1 MKRRIMDLIRCPV
14 CLGRLKLQVIAEK
27 MELAAGPVA
36 MMACSTW
43 CELRGLPSADA
54 DRDLRRPLDCRVCYA
69 WEIDEGILGCAEC
82 RQLYP
87 IVEGVPRLI
96 RGAYDEYRGFFY
108 AHRETVSRFSGQQEA
123 AAALRGMDPSVFDR
137 RSNES
142 FSLQWERFDY
152 RDKTW
157 FKDDAELRKVEFTQ
171 SMDLKEDD
179 LRGALILDAGCGN
192 GKLTAAVATYGAEVV
207 GMDLSRS
214 VVRAHANRAAVAGT
228 RAPFVHFIQGNVME
242 PPFAPGVFDHIH
254 TSGVLHHT
262 PSTERAF
269 LSLLTPVRPG
279 GHIYV
284 QLYRKREAWVGIPN
298 MVIRGIT
305 RRLPL
310 RLLYRLCWT
319 MVPLHT
325 ALVLLIAWWRG
336 ERSPINTASRRERAL
351 SLFDNYSP
359 RYQHRYTPEQVRH
372 MFELEQLDNVRDV
385 TLANEARH
393 MVAFVGHKPVLEP
406 NACGAAARSH
416 GPGRWAVIRGAAG
429 AGAR

>member
-14 CLGRLKLQVIAEK
+14 CLGRLKLRVITER
-27 MELAAGPVA
+27 MEFAASSVA

-43 CELRGLPSADA
+43 CELRGVPSADA
-54 DRDLRRPLDCRVCYA
+54 DREPHRPLDCRVCYA
-69 WEIDEGILGCAEC
+69 WEIDEGILGCLDC
-82 RQLYP
+82 QQLYP
-87 IVEGVPRLI
+87 IIEGVPRLI
-96 RGAYDEYRGFFY
+96 RGAYGEYREFFY
-108 AHRETVSRFSGQQEA
+108 AHRKIVSSFSGQREA
-123 AAALRGMDPSVFDR
+123 AAALGGMDPLIFDR

-152 RDKTW
+152 GDKTW
-157 FKDDAELRKVEFTQ
+157 FKDDADLRKLEFTQ
-171 SMDLKEDD
+171 SMDLGEGK

-192 GKLTAAVATYGAEVV
+192 GKLTAAIAAYGAEIV

-214 VVRAHANRAAVAGT
+214 VVRAHANRAAVSGT
-228 RAPFVHFIQGNVME
+228 RALFVHFVQGNVME

-254 TSGVLHHT
+254 SSGVLHHT

-269 LSLLTPVRPG
+269 LSLLTAVKPG

-284 QLYRKREAWVGIPN
+284 QLYRKREAWIGIPN
-298 MVIRGIT
+298 SVLRGIT

-310 RLLYRLCWT
+310 RLLYRLCWS

-325 ALVLLIAWWRG
+325 ALVLLVARSRG
-336 ERSPINTASRRERAL
+336 ERSPISTASRRERAL

-372 MFELEQLDNVRDV
+372 MFESGRLDNVRDV

-393 MVAFVGHKPVLEP
+393 MVAFVGHKPAFAS
-406 NACGAAARSH
+406 NSSGAAVSVGSDRAT
-416 GPGRWAVIRGAAG
+416 ITRGAAG
-429 AGAR
+429 VGAR